1 MNIVTLVTMRL
12 GIFLYHL
19 CIGRQ
24 TNQTTLQ
31 PLTKEMNTNFNSS
44 NEFQL
49 QPLKDATSKYNEA
62 FIEGS
67 CVLRITMQDH
77 YKTAAMS
84 NKWSVDGKRKYLLEH
99 YKDGVVLIQSKET
112 IEKARLR
119 KRMKDPD
126 DSLTLA
132 DMLVDCWSRN
142 GVEEKDLVDI
152 LIDYKG
158 GE

>member
-1 MNIVTLVTMRL
+1 M
-12 GIFLYHL
+12 LYGYHRKSKL
-19 CIGRQ
+19 TCQ
-24 TNQTTLQ
+24 KPVSLSQ
-31 PLTKEMNTNFNSS
+31 PEREAGSCRGCCK
-44 NEFQL
+44 EFQL

-99 YKDGVVLIQSKET
+99 YKDGDVLIQSKET